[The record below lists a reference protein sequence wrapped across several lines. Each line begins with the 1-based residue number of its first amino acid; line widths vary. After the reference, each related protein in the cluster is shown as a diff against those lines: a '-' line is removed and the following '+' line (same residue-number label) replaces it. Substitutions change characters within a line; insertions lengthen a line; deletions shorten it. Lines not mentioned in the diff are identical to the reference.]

1 MKQFFAVVASLALV
15 FSAQAHP
22 RSSDVFASGVIGFTT
37 GLILGSSSQPSPPPP
52 PQVVVQYPAYVQPQP
67 QVVVFQ
73 PQVVPQ
79 TPVVVVHPHPRPV
92 YHLPPPPPPRVSFP
106 PPPQFHRH
114 HHGPA
119 HPGHGR
125 LPRR

>member
-22 RSSDVFASGVIGFTT
+22 RSSDVFVSGVIGFTT
-37 GLILGSSSQPSPPPP
+37 GLILGSSSQPSLPS
-52 PQVVVQYPAYVQPQP
+52 PQVVVQYPAYVQPQS
-67 QVVVFQ
+67 QVVVVQ
-73 PQVVPQ
+73 PQVVPP
-79 TPVVVVHPHPRPV
+79 TPVVVVHPHSRSV

-114 HHGPA
+114 HHRPA

-125 LPRR
+125 PPRK